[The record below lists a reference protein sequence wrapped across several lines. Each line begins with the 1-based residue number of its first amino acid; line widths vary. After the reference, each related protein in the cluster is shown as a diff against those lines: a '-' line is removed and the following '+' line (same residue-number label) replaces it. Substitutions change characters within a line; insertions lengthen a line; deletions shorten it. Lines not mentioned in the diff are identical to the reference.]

1 MGGYFSKL
9 EKSPSKGVSDVPK
22 ILINDT
28 PIDNAAESFKTG
40 EKLVCITF
48 TTIKLFIVIFQ
59 IKPDPDHRG
68 KWIQCDGTYEEMS
81 AESGKMIATFNL
93 LQSCYN
99 CIPLLKN
106 YLCEDLISFT
116 FSLANMWKTYFV
128 RNGWGENGTN
138 GEAEIVEIGY
148 GRLFMIRGEIENMR
162 QNKLQD
168 FKRRELVLKTWIYEV
183 SDAIQLLKLRIDV

>member
-28 PIDNAAESFKTG
+28 PIENAAESFKTG
-40 EKLVCITF
+40 EKL
-48 TTIKLFIVIFQ
+48 

-148 GRLFMIRGEIENMR
+148 GRLFMIRGEIENMQ

-168 FKRRELVLKTWIYEV
+168 FQRRELVLKTWIYEV